1 MTYASGGLIQASDF
15 NGFNGSVMQLWGTGT
30 GSYGYGQT
38 PVLANVT
45 AVTSGVAASDWATMI
60 SRMST
65 MKQHQTNGTTTG
77 VPSQPTSGGIVTYLS
92 QVSTSIA
99 DLQTNRTALGAY
111 GTSLSASYTTT
122 TPWTNYVIANATI
135 SFANADAARYFFN
148 AGGQLQIN
156 RTGTALSGNS
166 KSSNWNTFLTST
178 LGTFYLAALTN
189 GVTATGNTTPTTNTA
204 LGYYGSSSSEQLMFK
219 DFDSPS
225 TADYTANYMNVT
237 VQTDGV
243 TGSNGGTGSK
253 IYLKCYLVDAA
264 ADTVGTNP
272 ANPYGDTVSGTTQIN
287 FYVYPP
293 YTTYLA
299 NTWGTYTLTVAGSVS

>member
-65 MKQHQTNGTTTG
+65 MKQHQTNGATTG

-99 DLQTNRTALGAY
+99 DLQTNRTTTG
-111 GTSLSASYTTT
+111 GVTTTISSNYTTST
-122 TPWTNYVIANATI
+122 SWTNYVIANATI
-135 SFANADAARYFFN
+135 SFANADAARWFFN
-148 AGGQLQIN
+148 AGGNIQVT
-156 RTGTALSGNS
+156 RVGTALSGNS

-178 LGTFYLAALTN
+178 LGTFYYNALTN
-189 GVTATGNTTPTTNTA
+189 GITATGNTTPTTNSA

-253 IYLKCYLVDAA
+253 VYLKCYLVDAA
-264 ADTVGTNP
+264 ADSVGTNP
-272 ANPYGDTVSGTTQIN
+272 ANPYGDTVTGTTAVVFNVI
-287 FYVYPP
+287 PP
-293 YTTYLA
+293 YATYLTA
-299 NTWGTYTLTVAGSVS
+299 VWGTPTVTVSGSVS